1 MNENISKMDQF
12 SQKFNDLLKEFNV
25 TPEIHLD
32 FPDYKNLPV
41 DVQLALIVI
50 NNHKNTFVLNFKEN
64 ENENK
69 SWYGSWVTTQTTSC

>member
-1 MNENISKMDQF
+1 MEQNTQNLSKIEEF
-12 SQKFNDLLKEFNV
+12 SKKFNDLLQEYKV

-64 ENENK
+64 E
-69 SWYGSWVTTQTTSC
+69 

>member
-1 MNENISKMDQF
+1 MEENIQNPSKLEEF
-12 SQKFNDLLKEFNV
+12 SKKFNELLKEYKV

-64 ENENK
+64 E
-69 SWYGSWVTTQTTSC
+69 